1 MVLTARVYN
10 LDSNKLSLALLD
22 KSTGKV
28 YSLVHTALAYS
39 HEFGHVL
46 DDVRLIIMYSCSIA
60 GISVKND
67 VVINL

>member
-1 MVLTARVYN
+1 MTTSFLTLIPAILQLYMMIRRTSSR
-10 LDSNKLSLALLD
+10 L
-22 KSTGKV
+22 
-28 YSLVHTALAYS
+28 ALAYS

-46 DDVRLIIMYSCSIA
+46 DNERLIIMYSCSIA